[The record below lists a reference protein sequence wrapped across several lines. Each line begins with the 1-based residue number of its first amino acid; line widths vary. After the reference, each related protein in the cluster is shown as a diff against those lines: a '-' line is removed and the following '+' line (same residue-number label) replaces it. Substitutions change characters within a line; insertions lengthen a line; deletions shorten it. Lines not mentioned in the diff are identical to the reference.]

1 MLVQLDENSSIN
13 TTQIVGTYTTES
25 KLVIQVVNEGSFELE
40 LDTKDQ
46 AQKAQH
52 YLNYASQFA
61 EMATAEAK
69 DMDINDNPVKTL
81 KEYASEGNDERT

>member
-13 TTQIVGTYTTES
+13 TNQIIGTYTTNN
-25 KLVIQVVNEGSFELE
+25 KLVIEVVANESYELSF
-40 LDTKDQ
+40 DTKDQ

-52 YLNYASQFA
+52 YLNFASQFA

-69 DMDINDNPVKTL
+69 DININDNQVETI
-81 KEYASEGNDERT
+81 KEYATGGTK